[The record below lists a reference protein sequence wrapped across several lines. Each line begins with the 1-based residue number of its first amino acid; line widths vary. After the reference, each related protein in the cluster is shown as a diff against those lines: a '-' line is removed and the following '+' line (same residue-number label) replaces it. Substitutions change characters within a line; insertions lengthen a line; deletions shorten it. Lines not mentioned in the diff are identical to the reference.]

1 VGHPVASQRTTLKDL
16 PYLSQAQADGLREFL
31 LKEARTAGLPPQ
43 KAVDLAVRTVAQFPV
58 RVPRGH

>member
-1 VGHPVASQRTTLKDL
+1 LKDL